1 MAKFIKLI
9 LLLFVVVLFGCGQQ
23 SGSDDS
29 DSGSSSGSGT
39 TTTEETETVSAILL
53 STTTSTIA
61 TGESAT
67 ISARLLN
74 SSGQLVTESKTVE
87 FTLSAPA
94 LASINSPGVTASG
107 TLNRTLT
114 ANNIEGEVTV
124 TASVDSATTTLT
136 IEISDELAA
145 ATVNVT
151 TNPTTI
157 TVGGTSVVSAEV
169 LDSNGDPMAA
179 GTNVNFEV
187 NNTALGT
194 VVSSASISGSLGI
207 AQATFSAGTTAGTA
221 TITATSGAATG
232 STTIAIDSADAGSI
246 EFVSADPQIVVL
258 KGSGGT
264 EASLVTFL
272 VRDTNGDALAGSE
285 TVNLVLS
292 GPNGGEYIGGTAGVT
307 SLDVGTEDGY
317 AEVTFHS
324 GTIPGTATI
333 TATVDGTSLSTSS
346 GVIAIGG
353 GVPSEGHFSLSTTQF
368 NLEGLEYDGIEATI
382 NAKIADRYGNYNVLE
397 GTSVSFYSECGAIDR
412 SVNLDSEGEG
422 SVGFRTQRPDPY
434 DVTMNAF
441 DQAIADDY
449 LDSLGVV
456 IDDTNNPR
464 NGLCTIIAVVDG
476 EEEFTDANADGL
488 YDLGE
493 SFDDTYDD
501 IHLDKDDD
509 SFDIAQGAET
519 TGNPYDSSFED
530 LVVDRFI
537 DDDDDG
543 VADSGTV
550 GVFNGKNGVWDSN
563 KRISQPI
570 KLLFTGTPTVSIADS
585 NGNPITSL
593 SISDGGSATIYYSL
607 HDENYN
613 PPIGGTTMDISTE
626 VGALTG
632 VTKFEVID
640 TAIPGAAINELVISD
655 SNPGDSESAEFGVM
669 TFTWDWKGI
678 EFTYTLAVTVD

>member
-29 DSGSSSGSGT
+29 DSSSGSGT

-151 TNPTTI
+151 PNPASI
-157 TVGGTSVVSAEV
+157 TVGGTAVVSAEV

-194 VVSSASISGSLGI
+194 IVSSASVSGTSGI
-207 AQATFSAGTTAGTA
+207 AQATFSAGTTTAGTI
-221 TITATSGAATG
+221 TITATSGSISGT
-232 STTIAIDSADAGSI
+232 TTIDVVSAAAGSI
-246 EFVSADPQIVVL
+246 EFDSAEPQIIVI
-258 KGSGGT
+258 KGSGGEET
-264 EASLVTFL
+264 SIVSFL
-272 VRDTNGDALAGSE
+272 VKDTNGDPVVGSQ
-285 TVNLVLS
+285 TVTMVLS
-292 GPNGGEYIGGTAGVT
+292 GPNGGEYIGSVEGTT
-307 SLDVGTEDGY
+307 TLDVGTVDGY
-317 AEVTFHS
+317 ATVVLHS
-324 GTIPGTATI
+324 GTVPGTVTI
-333 TATVDGTSLSTSS
+333 IATVDSTNLSTSS

-353 GVPSEGHFSLSTTQF
+353 GVPSEGHFTLSTSQF
-368 NLEGLEYDGIEATI
+368 NLEGLDYSNIEADIT
-382 NAKIADRYGNYNVLE
+382 AQIADRYGNYNVLE

-412 SVNLDSEGEG
+412 ALNLDSVGAG
-422 SVGFRTQRPDPY
+422 SVTFRTQLPEPEN
-434 DVTMNAF
+434 VSTS
-441 DQAIADDY
+441 
-449 LDSLGVV
+449 LDSGTILELEQDIAADYASYLGVV
-456 IDDTNNPR
+456 ITDDNNPR
-464 NGLCTIIAVVDG
+464 DGLCTIVSVVDG
-476 EEEFTDANADGL
+476 EEEFTDANADGA
-488 YDLGE
+488 YNNGE

-501 IHLDKDDD
+501 VHLDMDDD
-509 SFDIAQGAET
+509 SDSIAYGNET
-519 TGNPYDSSFED
+519 DGNPYDATFED
-530 LVVDRFI
+530 LIVDR
-537 DDDDDG
+537 DQDG
-543 VADSGTV
+543 VFDGM
-550 GVFNGKNGVWDSN
+550 NNVWDSN
-563 KRISQPI
+563 KRISKRI
-570 KLLFTGTPTVSIADS
+570 NLLITGIPYLSVADDNGTPL
-585 NGNPITSL
+585 NGMSPITVA
-593 SISDGGSATIYYSL
+593 DGGSQIIYYSL
-607 HDENYN
+607 HDVNFN
-613 PPIGGTTMDISTE
+613 PPIAGTSISVSSD
-626 VGALTG
+626 VGTLSGSTSTDYLDG
-632 VTKFEVID
+632 NVI
-640 TAIPGAAINELVISD
+640 GAPIYYMVISD
-655 SNPGDSESAEFGVM
+655 SKAGDTDPAVTG
-669 TFTWDWKGI
+669 TLKFTWTYKGDN
-678 EFTYTLAVTVD
+678 FTQSFIVTVD